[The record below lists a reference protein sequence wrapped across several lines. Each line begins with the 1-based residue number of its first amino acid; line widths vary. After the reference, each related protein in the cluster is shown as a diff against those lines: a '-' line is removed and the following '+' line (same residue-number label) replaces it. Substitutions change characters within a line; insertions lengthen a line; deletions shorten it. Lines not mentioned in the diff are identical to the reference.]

1 MEKRISSNHNQPSV
15 TNSAEPGVFKPV
27 WHQASVLSRDAK
39 RQLNAVLID
48 MAEGHGVIL
57 RPRLIKVVLGVVY
70 ATHLQLP
77 SGSYAVETREV
88 YRVTGLGDLARIW
101 S

>member
-1 MEKRISSNHNQPSV
+1 MALGP
-15 TNSAEPGVFKPV
+15 
-27 WHQASVLSRDAK
+27 VLSKDAK

-48 MAEGHGVIL
+48 MAEGQGVIL
-57 RPRLIKVVLGVVY
+57 RPRLIKAVLGVAY
-70 ATHLQLP
+70 ETHIQPP

-101 S
+101 SEK